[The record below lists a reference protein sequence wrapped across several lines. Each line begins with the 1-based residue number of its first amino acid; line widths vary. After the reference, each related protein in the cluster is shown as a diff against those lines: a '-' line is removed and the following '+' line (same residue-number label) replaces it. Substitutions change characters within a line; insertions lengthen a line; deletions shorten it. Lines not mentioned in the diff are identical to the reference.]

1 MGAAD
6 ATALALAETAGRGVS
21 LTVVDAAG
29 TAALAP
35 ALDEAL
41 SPDKSTLGGAD
52 AGATRGLD
60 VAGEAT
66 PLSTSLVA
74 LLGAAIG
81 CSLEEPM
88 PQTTKAPEQTSAPN
102 PIGTV
107 YFERRA
113 WLGPG
118 RSARAGASNVG
129 VSAIGFTD

>member
-1 MGAAD
+1 
-6 ATALALAETAGRGVS
+6 
-21 LTVVDAAG
+21 LTVVDATG

-35 ALDEAL
+35 ALDEPL
-41 SPDKSTLGGAD
+41 SAGNSTLGSAD
-52 AGATRGLD
+52 AGATSGLD
-60 VAGEAT
+60 FGGEAT

-88 PQTTKAPEQTSAPN
+88 PQTTKAPEQTSAPK

-113 WLGPG
+113 LLGPG

-129 VSAIGFTD
+129 VSAMGFTD